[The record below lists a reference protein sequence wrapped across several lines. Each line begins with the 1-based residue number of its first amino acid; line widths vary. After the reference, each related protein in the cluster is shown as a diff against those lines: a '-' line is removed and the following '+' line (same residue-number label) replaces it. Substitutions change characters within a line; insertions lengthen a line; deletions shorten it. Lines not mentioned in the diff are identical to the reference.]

1 MYSFAR
7 KVFQNFSNCIIDVF
21 VNLLRCKLIY
31 TMDTGK
37 TLVQLRLSIMQIWE
51 SPKSQYQILG
61 NLMLVFYLFILLCF
75 ILTVITTSLRCLMFV
90 GTSVAV
96 SMIVHLQS
104 TPNLGICL
112 HLRCLMLISP
122 IVLLVKDV

>member
-7 KVFQNFSNCIIDVF
+7 KVFQIFSNCIIDVF

-37 TLVQLRLSIMQIWE
+37 TSVQLRLSIMQIWE
-51 SPKSQYQILG
+51 SPKSQYRILG
-61 NLMLVFYLFILLCF
+61 KSMFGLLFIHPTVCF
-75 ILTVITTSLRCLMFV
+75 ILTIITVSLCLMFV
-90 GTSVAV
+90 GTLVAV